1 MIIPAKLTI
10 AEEQQLLQKVRN
22 QIRIRHYSLRTETT
36 YIQWIR
42 RFLQFHKLNN
52 PINLNKEQISHFLSY
67 LAVHRKVAAST
78 QNQAL
83 AAILFLYRDV
93 LKQPFGWLEDVER
106 AKRPTRIP
114 TVFSKKEALSVI
126 QCLEGTKWIMANLLY
141 GSGLRLM
148 ECMRLRV
155 KDIDFAQNRIIVR
168 DAKGRKDRTT
178 ILSSKIKESLIQH
191 LKRIKALHE
200 QDLKEGFGSVYL
212 PYALERKYPNAS
224 CEWMWQFVFPSSK
237 RSSDPL
243 TGTIRR
249 HHVSEGTLQRAVTEA
264 IRMAGINKSAS
275 CHTFRH
281 SFATHLLEQGCDI
294 RTVQELLGHKDL
306 NTTMIYTH
314 VSRKDLPYVKSPV
327 DD

>member
-1 MIIPAKLTI
+1 MIIPAKLTT
-10 AEEQQLLQKVRN
+10 ADEQQLVQKIRN
-22 QIRIRHYSLRTETT
+22 QIRLRHYSLRTEST

-42 RFLQFHKLNN
+42 QFLQFHNLKN
-52 PINLNKEQISHFLSY
+52 PLTLNKEEISKFLSY
-67 LAVHRKVAAST
+67 LAIQRKVAAST

-93 LKQPFGWLEDVER
+93 LNKPFGWLEDVER
-106 AKRPTRIP
+106 AKRPARIP
-114 TVFSKKEALSVI
+114 TVLSKKEALSII
-126 QCLEGTKWIMANLLY
+126 QCLEGTKWIMVSLLY

-148 ECMRLRV
+148 ECIRLRV

-178 ILSSKIKESLIQH
+178 ILPHKLKEALNQH
-191 LKRIKALHE
+191 LKKIKMLHE

-212 PYALERKYPNAS
+212 PYALEKKYPNAS
-224 CEWMWQFVFPSSK
+224 CEWIWQFVFPSSK

-243 TGTIRR
+243 TGAIRR
-249 HHVSEGTLQRAVTEA
+249 HHVNEASLQRSVSAA
-264 IRMAGINKSAS
+264 IRMAGINKAAS

-281 SFATHLLEQGCDI
+281 SFATHLLECGCDI

-314 VSRKDLPYVKSPV
+314 VLRKDIPSIKSPI